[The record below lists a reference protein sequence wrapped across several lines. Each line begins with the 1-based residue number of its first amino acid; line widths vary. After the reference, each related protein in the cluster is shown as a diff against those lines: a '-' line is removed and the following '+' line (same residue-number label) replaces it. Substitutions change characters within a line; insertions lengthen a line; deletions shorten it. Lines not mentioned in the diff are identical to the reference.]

1 MHQILWFSAQMSINT
16 LWDPTNRPQS
26 SWRSSGSVRD
36 LLVMMGKSMFNHII
50 LKSVLKYKFCLR
62 QNLKYYRFFDQN
74 RIRTYR
80 DQFLADFGVRG
91 LYLRHRDC
99 IRQLPRVTDTQKSV
113 KTVWDD
119 QIEWEDPA
127 RTCLCV
133 VTRRTPEAKI
143 VSKRLQMSHK
153 RLVLGLSVCKIPFTR
168 T

>member
-36 LLVMMGKSMFNHII
+36 LLVMMGKSIFNHII

-80 DQFLADFGVRG
+80 DQFLADFGARG

-99 IRQLPRVTDTQKSV
+99 IRQLSRVTDTQKSV